1 MRQAKGRGV
10 MDAKLTP
17 EQLFDR
23 YVAAGVTRE
32 EIAKLDTLT
41 ILTIRDQIM
50 ELDPELE
57 LYEAHEIAHKIL
69 WYAKSPY

>member
-1 MRQAKGRGV
+1 MDRQ
-10 MDAKLTP
+10 LSP
-17 EQLFDR
+17 EELFDR

-32 EIAKLDTLT
+32 KIAKLDTLT

-57 LYEAHEIAHKIL
+57 LQEAHEIAHKIL
-69 WYAKSPY
+69 WYAKSPH